1 MTTSQTSADLKKVI
15 EETPTAFILSY
26 KDGAEQNDPA
36 VINRNTTP
44 DCTRHLL
51 PVSLAVSLGAPADF
65 VIDNAEYQRLF
76 ASDLKVGGVQ
86 KSVISNLIIDVE
98 ARKAA
103 ASTVSDMVFKDG
115 EVLVMEHS
123 WFLDFT
129 EDGSKVKKVVE
140 FCDSD
145 SVHKLMA
152 KVGQA
157 RQAEGPQNE

>member
-1 MTTSQTSADLKKVI
+1 MTSQTPADLKKTI
-15 EETPTAFILSY
+15 EETLRAFILSY

-36 VINRNTTP
+36 IINRNTTA

-51 PVSLAVSLGAPADF
+51 PASLAKALGAPADF

-86 KSVISNLIIDVE
+86 KSVISNLTIDAE
-98 ARKAA
+98 AKKAA

-129 EDGSKVKKVVE
+129 DDGSKVKKAVE

-152 KVGQA
+152 KVGEA
-157 RQAEGPQNE
+157 RQGAEPQNE